1 MLQVG
6 RYAKRPGFR
15 RGARTSAG
23 TCSQRRLRLE
33 DFFARFLAGR
43 RVAPRLAARFV
54 PPRRLAFFADF
65 RAAVFR
71 VADFFAGR
79 FDRFVALLAFRDAFF
94 RVAFFREAF
103 FREAFFRGAA
113 PDPARVPPPP
123 DRDELRAIGA
133 VGLPAAASADV
144 ARRAG
149 VVAGMV
155 KGLGGGGAAGIGS
168 LDSGE
173 SSIQPPL
180 VHPVSISSSPGIGA
194 PLLAARH
201 DPPPGQ
207 APKRRC
213 ERVVPV

>member
-1 MLQVG
+1 
-6 RYAKRPGFR
+6 
-15 RGARTSAG
+15 
-23 TCSQRRLRLE
+23 
-33 DFFARFLAGR
+33 
-43 RVAPRLAARFV
+43 LAARFV

-65 RAAVFR
+65 LPALFRA
-71 VADFFAGR
+71 ADFFAGR
-79 FDRFVALLAFRDAFF
+79 FDRFVALPDFREGFFRDAFF
-94 RVAFFREAF
+94 PAAFL
-103 FREAFFRGAA
+103 RGAD
-113 PDPARVPPPP
+113 PDPARLLPPPE
-123 DRDELRAIGA
+123 RDALRVIGDA
-133 VGLPAAASADV
+133 GVVAPASAE
-144 ARRAG
+144 ATRRAG
-149 VVAGMV
+149 VVAGIV